1 MQATGNKQKQPYYLS
16 IRLHADGFSFYSY
29 NLEGVETVE
38 VETYAFKADEQPE
51 DTLENALTNS
61 SIIKA
66 DHYEMS
72 YGIVHGP
79 AIQVPLEHFRKD
91 EAANL
96 LRLTYRNP
104 QIGKIYYNIL
114 PHLEI
119 AQVFTIAQNME
130 ETLKRHLPNIR
141 LYHSQTMIL
150 EKMSGFADTEETCL
164 FAYFQEKDLF
174 IFGYTEQRLRYANT
188 FKIETPE
195 NTLYYILSVCK
206 ELGIDGENG
215 ECFLI
220 GPHEYKNKTADTL
233 SKYVHSVKNAT
244 PINIFRS
251 SALARNKR
259 VPFDILA
266 LFANL

>member
-1 MQATGNKQKQPYYLS
+1 MQATGNKHKQPYYLS
-16 IRLHADGFSFYSY
+16 IRLHADGFSFFSY
-29 NLEGVETVE
+29 NLEGVETVA
-38 VETYAFKADEQPE
+38 VETYSYKADERPE
-51 DTLENALTNS
+51 ETLENALTNS
-61 SIIKA
+61 SLIKS
-66 DHYEMS
+66 DRYEMA

-79 AIQVPLEHFRKD
+79 AIQVPLEQFRKD
-91 EAANL
+91 DAANL
-96 LRLTYRNP
+96 LRLTFRNS

-119 AQVFTIAQNME
+119 AQVFTIAQNLE

-150 EKMSGFADTEETCL
+150 EKMSGFGDTDEHQL
-164 FAYFQEKDLF
+164 FVYFQEKELF
-174 IFGYTEQRLRYANT
+174 IFGYTDQHLRYANT
-188 FKIETPE
+188 FPIETPE

-206 ELGIDGENG
+206 ELGINDSEG

-220 GPHEYKNKTADTL
+220 GEHESKSSIAETLNKYIH
-233 SKYVHSVKNAT
+233 KVKNAT
-244 PINIFRS
+244 SFNIFRS